1 MVSGMETEDDRDRMS
16 RESFGIEERL
26 RAAGLKVTAQRRAVW
41 SAFNGGGEGH
51 LTAEEVFERARR
63 ELPELARATVYN
75 ALSELARAG
84 LLQVVEVRGALVY
97 DANLDPEHHH
107 FRCRSCGRLYDVH
120 LEGAESLRISG
131 GEEFVVDRKSIM
143 LGGLCPECSPGAGG

>member
-1 MVSGMETEDDRDRMS
+1 MESADKRREAS
-16 RESFGIEERL
+16 RKSFEIEGRL

-41 SAFNGGGEGH
+41 SAFASGDEGH
-51 LTAEEVFERARR
+51 LTAEEVFERARG

-75 ALSELARAG
+75 ALSELVRAG

-107 FRCRSCGRLYDVH
+107 FRCRSCSRLYDVH

-131 GEEFVVDRKSIM
+131 GEGFVVDRKSIM
-143 LGGLCPECSPGAGG
+143 LGGLCPECSPEER

>member
-1 MVSGMETEDDRDRMS
+1 MGSADDLHETG
-16 RESFGIEERL
+16 RESVESIEERL

-41 SAFNGGGEGH
+41 SAFAGNEEGH

-63 ELPELARATVYN
+63 ALPELSRATVYN
-75 ALSELARAG
+75 ALSEFVRAN

-97 DANLDPEHHH
+97 DANLDTEHHH
-107 FRCRSCGRLYDVH
+107 FRCRSCGALYDVY
-120 LEGAESLRISG
+120 LEGAESLRIAG

-143 LGGLCPECSPGAGG
+143 LGGLCPGCSPEMA